1 MNATSPDLQ
10 LRELLTLDVAS
21 AIRYEQT
28 RFDKLAGESSK
39 SLVIFG
45 AGNLGKKT
53 LAGLRTAG
61 KEPLAF
67 SDNNS
72 VLWNTTIDGVTV
84 LPPDEAARRYG
95 PDAVFVVAVWSP
107 GADRR
112 FDRMKE
118 HLVHLGCVK
127 VVSFL
132 PLYWKY
138 SDLFLPHFGL
148 DLPHLIYER
157 RYDVERAFS
166 LLSDDASRD
175 EYVAQV
181 KLSLSEDSY
190 GLPHLSEAERYA
202 PKDLFQIGSDEV
214 FIDCGAFDGDTI
226 REFISGRG
234 AKFGQ
239 VIAFEP
245 DPASFGRLEAYF
257 STLPRDLRQ
266 KITIRQS
273 AVGDATGRVRFE
285 PMGLGSSVRADG
297 MLEVHC
303 VRLDEALG
311 DSNVTYIK
319 MDIEGAEPAALV
331 GARGL
336 IERCNPILGIC
347 VYHLQ
352 DHLWSIPLLIH
363 SLAPRHRLFLRRYG
377 DEFGDVICYAV
388 PENRRVG

>member
-10 LRELLTLDVAS
+10 LKELLPLDVES

-28 RFDKLAGESSK
+28 LFDRLAGESSK
-39 SLVIFG
+39 SIVIFG

-53 LAGLRTAG
+53 LAGLRAVG
-61 KEPLAF
+61 IEPLAF

-72 VLWNTTIDGVTV
+72 VLWNTTIDEVTV
-84 LPPDEAARRYG
+84 LAPVEAARRYG

-112 FDRMKE
+112 FDRIKE
-118 HLVHLGCVK
+118 HLVNLGCAK

-138 SDLFLPHFGL
+138 SELFLPHFRL
-148 DLPHLIYER
+148 DLPHRIYER
-157 RYDVERAFS
+157 RHDVERAFS

-181 KLSLSEDSY
+181 KLFLSEDFC
-190 GLPHLSEAERYA
+190 GLPYFAEDKQYA
-202 PKDLFQIGSDEV
+202 PRGLFQKSSDEV
-214 FIDCGAFDGDTI
+214 FVDCGAFDGDTI
-226 REFISGRG
+226 REFISDRG
-234 AKFGQ
+234 DSFGQ
-239 VIAFEP
+239 MIAFEP
-245 DPASFGRLEAYF
+245 DPANSHRLAEYV
-257 STLPRDLRQ
+257 STLPMDLRQ

-273 AVGDATGRVRFE
+273 AVGDTTGTVRFE
-285 PMGLGSSVRADG
+285 PMGLVSSVRADG

-303 VRLDEALG
+303 VRLDEAFG
-311 DSNVTYIK
+311 DSKVTYIK

-331 GARGL
+331 GARCL
-336 IERCNPILGIC
+336 IGRCNPILGIC

-388 PENRRVG
+388 PENRRLG